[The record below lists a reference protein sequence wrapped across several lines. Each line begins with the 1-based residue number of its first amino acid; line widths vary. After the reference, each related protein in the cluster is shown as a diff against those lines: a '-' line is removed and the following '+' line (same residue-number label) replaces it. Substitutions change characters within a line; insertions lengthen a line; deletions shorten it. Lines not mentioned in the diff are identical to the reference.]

1 MAYDG
6 FLERKEIVEFDFP
19 VLLIVGDSDNTGYVK
34 KYNKMWSKQMGY
46 PLREITIAAHNS
58 NVDNYDEFNAI
69 LAEFLSE
76 L

>member
-1 MAYDG
+1 
-6 FLERKEIVEFDFP
+6 
-19 VLLIVGDSDNTGYVK
+19 
-34 KYNKMWSKQMGY
+34 MGY
-46 PLREITIAAHNS
+46 PLREITNAAHNS

>member
-1 MAYDG
+1 M
-6 FLERKEIVEFDFP
+6 L
-19 VLLIVGDSDNTGYVK
+19 K

-46 PLREITIAAHNS
+46 PLREITNAAHNS